1 MLAAPVITGRCL
13 AVPGGRCAHG
23 SADLDRNQP
32 SLGFPSRTWIRK
44 GGTDSCSVF
53 SYSEFKLV
61 PASTSFHLASLNQ
74 QWPAFFL
81 PAVCFSMCCL
91 SHFSLSCCVSALSAF
106 PPLRFTWLNL
116 VFRASEAEFQNWPL
130 LMKH

>member
-32 SLGFPSRTWIRK
+32 SLGFPSRTWIRR

-61 PASTSFHLASLNQ
+61 PGSTSFHLASLNQ
-74 QWPAFFL
+74 HGPHFSCQQYALVCAAFLISACLAVFLLRLLFL
-81 PAVCFSMCCL
+81 PSGSPGL
-91 SHFSLSCCVSALSAF
+91 
-106 PPLRFTWLNL
+106 TWYSELLKLNSKIGL
-116 VFRASEAEFQNWPL
+116 C
-130 LMKH
+130 